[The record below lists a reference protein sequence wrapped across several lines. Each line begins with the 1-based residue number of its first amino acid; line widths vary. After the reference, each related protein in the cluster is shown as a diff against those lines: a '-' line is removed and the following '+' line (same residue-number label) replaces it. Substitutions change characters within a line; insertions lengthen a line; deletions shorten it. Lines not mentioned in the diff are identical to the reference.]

1 MSVILLNYK
10 IWPICAALFA
20 MVSIDFTLEIT
31 GFDSDRGKAF
41 VEVVDEQGK
50 VVSQLVLPIVNKKV
64 RKLLTVKAAGK
75 YGIRVFHD
83 ENNNKKL
90 DTNVVGY
97 PIEKWGVTN
106 AVRPAFRAPK
116 TEEILVLIEAND
128 KITIKVQ

>member
-1 MSVILLNYK
+1 MLAILLNYK
-10 IWPICAALFA
+10 IWHVGAFFFT
-20 MVSIDFTLEIT
+20 MMSMNFTLEIT
-31 GFDSDRGKAF
+31 GFDSDKGKAF

-64 RKLLTVKAAGK
+64 TKLLTVNASGK

-90 DTNVVGY
+90 DTNLVGY
-97 PIEKWGVTN
+97 PTEKWGVSN

-116 TEEILVLIEAND
+116 VEEILVLIEAND
-128 KITIKVQ
+128 KLTIVVQ